1 MSVEDGGG
9 GNQKEQIISC
19 MNKTLIGVW
28 GYHTVLWTLH
38 MERERRRMYAAAAAW
53 RERDAKSL
61 FKSPLAVPKKAGRK
75 EGYYVSGGA
84 VLHAGWEDSGFLLLG
99 RIA

>member
-1 MSVEDGGG
+1 MIFI
-9 GNQKEQIISC
+9 NATQIR
-19 MNKTLIGVW
+19 VR
-28 GYHTVLWTLH
+28 GYHGSKVLWTFH
-38 MERERRRMYAAAAAW
+38 MEREETYVRCRAAAW

-84 VLHAGWEDSGFLLLG
+84 VLHAGWEDFGFLLLG
-99 RIA
+99 RIARL